1 MPTKVTKT
9 NTNLNVLIRKN
20 ALIITKSSG
29 GIVKHDRSDHLQI
42 FLWTS
47 EQMFGSRK
55 KRNK

>member
-9 NTNLNVLIRKN
+9 NTNLTVLIRTN
-20 ALIITKSSG
+20 ALISTKSSG

-47 EQMFGSRK
+47 E
-55 KRNK
+55 